1 MSVLCRAMRKA
12 LGYGSQDQGGKHMQ
26 TGFVGLGAMGA
37 HMARSLHRAGLL
49 TGVWNRTA
57 DKAVALAKEL
67 RCLAFASLEEL
78 AGNCEA
84 VVICVSADEDS
95 RAVIAGLEAGLS
107 PNMIVMDCSTVGA
120 GTAREIHADLAA
132 LGVSFLDCPVSGG
145 VEGART
151 ASLAIMAGG
160 DEPQFLR
167 AQPILEAM
175 GKNVAYL
182 GPSGAGQAAK
192 ATNQIMCAGIIQAVG
207 EAMAFAHAEGLPLDR
222 LIELLGKGAGSS
234 WYFVNRAPF
243 MAHNSYPAGFRVR
256 LHAKDLRICREMA
269 ARHGAQ
275 LPVVESTLAEYAKL
289 IAQGYGDEDISA
301 IYRLKSALFPAAP
314 DST

>member
-1 MSVLCRAMRKA
+1 
-12 LGYGSQDQGGKHMQ
+12 MQ

-37 HMARSLHRAGLL
+37 HMARNLHRAGLL

-57 DKAVALAKEL
+57 DKAVTLAQEL
-67 RCLAFASLEEL
+67 RCIAFSNLSEL

-84 VVICVSADEDS
+84 VVVCVSADEDL
-95 RAVIAGLEAGLS
+95 REVVAGLEPGLN
-107 PNMIVMDCSTVGA
+107 PNMIVMDCSTVSSI
-120 GTAREIHADLAA
+120 TARAMHAQLDA
-132 LGVSFLDCPVSGG
+132 LGVGFLDCPVSGG

-151 ASLAIMAGG
+151 ASLAIMVGG
-160 DEPQFLR
+160 DELVYER
-167 AQPILEAM
+167 ALPILRSM

-182 GPSGAGQAAK
+182 GSSGAGQAAK

-243 MAHNSYPAGFRVR
+243 MANNNFPAGFRVR
-256 LHAKDLRICREMA
+256 LHDKDLRICHDMA
-269 ARHGAQ
+269 ALRGAT
-275 LPVVESTLAEYAKL
+275 LPVVESTLAEYEKL
-289 IAQGYGDEDISA
+289 IAQGFGDEDISA
-301 IYRLKSALFPAAP
+301 IYRLKTRLFPELP
-314 DST
+314 ESK

>member
-1 MSVLCRAMRKA
+1 
-12 LGYGSQDQGGKHMQ
+12 MQ

-49 TGVWNRTA
+49 TGVWNRT
-57 DKAVALAKEL
+57 KAKSEALAVEL
-67 RCLAFASLEEL
+67 RCIAFASLAEL

-84 VVICVSADEDS
+84 VVICVSADEDL
-95 RAVIAGLEAGLS
+95 REVVAGLEPGLNL
-107 PNMIVMDCSTVGA
+107 NMIVMDCSTVGA
-120 GTAREIHADLAA
+120 GTAREMQAQLDA
-132 LGVSFLDCPVSGG
+132 LGVGFLDCPVSGG

-151 ASLAIMAGG
+151 ASLAIMVGG
-160 DEPQFLR
+160 EEAVFER
-167 AQPILEAM
+167 AQPILQAM

-234 WYFVNRAPF
+234 WYFVNRAPY
-243 MAHNSYPAGFRVR
+243 MAHNSFPAGFRVR
-256 LHAKDLRICREMA
+256 LHAKDLRICRDMA
-269 ARHGAQ
+269 AQHGAK
-275 LPVVESTLAEYAKL
+275 LPVVESTLAQYAEL
-289 IAQGYGDEDISA
+289 IVEGFGDEDISS
-301 IYRLKSALFPAAP
+301 IYRLKSALFPPKPGAP
-314 DST
+314 